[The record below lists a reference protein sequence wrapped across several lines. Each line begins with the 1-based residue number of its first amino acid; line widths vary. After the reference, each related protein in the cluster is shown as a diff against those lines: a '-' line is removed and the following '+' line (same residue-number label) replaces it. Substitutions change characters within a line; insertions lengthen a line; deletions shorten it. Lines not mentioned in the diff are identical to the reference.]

1 MKAVVKIKREVGLVY
16 QDFPLPEVGKKDVL
30 VKIKAAAICGSDLK

>member
-1 MKAVVKIKREVGLVY
+1 MKAIVKTKRKPGFEY